1 MFLRLEAAL
10 ALLKAAVK
18 APPLA
23 GRGCAE
29 ADGSD
34 VEEQEEPDEIE
45 WPPTVEELRQSEF
58 LAVLRTCR
66 PKDLENV
73 LATLAT

>member
-1 MFLRLEAAL
+1 M
-10 ALLKAAVK
+10 K

-23 GRGCAE
+23 GRGCESE
-29 ADGSD
+29 ADGIN
-34 VEEQEEPDEIE
+34 VEEQEEPDENE

-66 PKDLENV
+66 PKDLEVV
-73 LATLAT
+73 LATLAP

>member
-34 VEEQEEPDEIE
+34 VEEQEEPD
-45 WPPTVEELRQSEF
+45 
-58 LAVLRTCR
+58 
-66 PKDLENV
+66 DLEVVKKKTSFLSELKLGMLGQGTWSGNI
-73 LATLAT
+73 LH